1 MVKVIAGRKGTGKTK
16 QMIEMVNRAVHEEP
30 GNVACIE
37 RGRALTFDLHYSIR
51 LVEANNYDIT
61 DYTFFRGFISG
72 MYASNYDLSYVFI
85 DSLCKIVPADPVG
98 PETEAFLDWLEA
110 FSKENN
116 VKFTVMLSADTDALT
131 DGIRK
136 YC

>member
-16 QMIEMVNRAVHEEP
+16 QMIEMVNHAVHEES

-61 DYTFFRGFISG
+61 DYNFFRGFISG

-98 PETEAFLDWLEA
+98 PETEAFLDWLET

-116 VKFTVMLSADTDALT
+116 VKFTVMLTADTDALT